1 MSDDDLAEMF
11 YGRKLTRFE
20 RFKLWV
26 SGIIYN
32 FQEDRQL
39 AKEDKEGE

>member
-1 MSDDDLAEMF
+1 MNPKELAEMY
-11 YGRKLTRFE
+11 YGRKLSRFE

-32 FQEDRQL
+32 FQEDLQL
-39 AKEDKEGE
+39 IKEDNEVK